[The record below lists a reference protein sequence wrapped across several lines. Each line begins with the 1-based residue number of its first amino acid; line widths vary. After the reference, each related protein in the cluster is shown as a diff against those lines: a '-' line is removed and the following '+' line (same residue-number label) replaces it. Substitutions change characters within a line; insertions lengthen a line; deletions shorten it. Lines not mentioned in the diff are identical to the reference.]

1 MKKILLFLFLS
12 LNLVAFGSD
21 KLQVKALTDFSSINP
36 SSYFDATLVKD
47 GTINDMFMIK
57 GDVINCRIIKVTDP
71 KRAKQNA
78 KIYMQV
84 MSYKDKKGTHDF
96 QEVYIAKYAKT
107 ALTKDEIKNIP
118 PKTIVKKTASAVG
131 NFFVKGFSY
140 AVSFVDGF
148 SENEENN
155 RLKSGAK
162 KVYKDSFL
170 SYIEEGSEVEIKKG
184 DVFYLIIKK
193 VKDVEKEARS
203 ADPEE
208 LKVVQKVEQSD
219 ISNNAQDEKI
229 DLEE

>member
-12 LNLVAFGSD
+12 LNLAAFGSD

-36 SSYFDATLVKD
+36 SSYFDVTLVKD

-84 MSYKDKKGTHDF
+84 ISYKDKKGIHDF

-118 PKTIVKKTASAVG
+118 PKTIVKKTASTVG

-140 AVSFVDGF
+140 AVSFIDGF

-193 VKDVEKEARS
+193 VKDEEKEARS

-208 LKVVQKVEQSD
+208 LKVVQTIEQKD
-219 ISNNAQDEKI
+219 ILNNAKDEKI